1 MLWDCNPSTV
11 KSVLFL
17 CDLWDTHFQR
27 VLFPL
32 LCIFVF
38 ILITGKN
45 MSIYLFINIAVA
57 ENTIYV
63 FVLLVVFKMCLNV
76 KQYIHCHFTDDRG
89 KLALFLQM
97 YQLDIPKLD
106 LSVMQTGDMKNTF
119 LEERKGNCF
128 FPSSSRLWVS
138 STYSYP
144 KIWHCF
150 YYNHSYAFASIF
162 FFTLCIQFQMM

>member
-1 MLWDCNPSTV
+1 
-11 KSVLFL
+11 
-17 CDLWDTHFQR
+17 
-27 VLFPL
+27 
-32 LCIFVF
+32 
-38 ILITGKN
+38 

-63 FVLLVVFKMCLNV
+63 FVLLVAFKMCLNV

-128 FPSSSRLWVS
+128 FPSSSRL
-138 STYSYP
+138 
-144 KIWHCF
+144 
-150 YYNHSYAFASIF
+150 
-162 FFTLCIQFQMM
+162 